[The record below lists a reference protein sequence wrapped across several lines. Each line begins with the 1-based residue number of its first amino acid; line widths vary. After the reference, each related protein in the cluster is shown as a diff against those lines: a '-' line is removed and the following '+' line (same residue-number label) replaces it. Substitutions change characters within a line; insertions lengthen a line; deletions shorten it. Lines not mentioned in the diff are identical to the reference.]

1 MAEDLG
7 DKTEDPTEQKL
18 QRARDDGNVAKSAE
32 LVAAMDLIVAALLLW
47 FFGSMAMEVGAGV
60 MREGLSV
67 RSVSGTLGT
76 GDIAHDTLL
85 ALARGGPI
93 LGVALGVLMLTS
105 VVGYLQQ
112 VQFVFSTKPLEPKL
126 NKLNPI
132 SGFGRL
138 FGLKGLAK
146 GGINIVKLALVI
158 VTCVVAITVY
168 MPEFAGLAAMD
179 LMPAMRAMMVLIFK
193 VLAWLLLMITI
204 IGVVD
209 LAYQRWQH
217 RRDLRM
223 TKQEV
228 KQERKDND
236 GDPEIKARVA
246 RIGREIAMGK
256 LKREVPRADVVVT
269 NPTHFA
275 VALKYEGGSMAAPV
289 VLAKGADFMA
299 FRIRELAIGA
309 GVPIVEKP
317 ELARGLYASTKVGQA
332 IDTKFYQAVAEVLAY
347 VYRLRGEGSG
357 TSGGASGA
365 SPVPQRAGRERAGAL

>member
-18 QRARDDGNVAKSAE
+18 RKAREEGNVAKSTE
-32 LVAAMDLIVAALLLW
+32 VVAAMDLIAAALLLW
-47 FFGSMAMEVGAGV
+47 FFGSMAIEVGAGL
-60 MREGLSV
+60 MRTGLSV
-67 RSVSGTLGT
+67 RSVSGALSESE
-76 GDIAHDTLL
+76 APHELL
-85 ALARGGPI
+85 TMLARSGPV
-93 LGVALGVLMLTS
+93 LGVALGVLLLTS

-112 VQFVFSTKPLEPKL
+112 VQFLVTTKPLEPKL
-126 NKLNPI
+126 ERLDPFK
-132 SGFGRL
+132 GFGRI
-138 FGLKGLAK
+138 FGLKGLTK
-146 GGINIVKLALVI
+146 GGLNIIKLALVM
-158 VTCVVAITVY
+158 VTCAVAIAAY
-168 MPEFAGLAAMD
+168 LPQFAGLPALE
-179 LMPAMRAMMVLIFK
+179 LMGAMRLMATLIFK
-193 VLAWLLLMITI
+193 ILVWLLVMLAL
-204 IGVVD
+204 IGAADYAV
-209 LAYQRWQH
+209 QRFQH

-246 RIGREIAMGK
+246 KIGREIAMGK

-275 VALKYEGGSMAAPV
+275 VALRYDGGTMAAPV
-289 VLAKGADFMA
+289 VVAKGADFMA

-332 IDTKFYQAVAEVLAY
+332 VDTRFYQAVAEVLAY
-347 VYRLRGEGSG
+347 VYRLRGERAPAAVTES
-357 TSGGASGA
+357 ASA
-365 SPVPQRAGRERAGAL
+365 SA